1 MSQPAQAALA
11 TRHAGV
17 LSAAAFPATGMA
29 LAAGPIARS
38 KTGEHDPPF
47 RGQCRSVTRA
57 LPHAT
62 AMAQPDD
69 EL

>member
-1 MSQPAQAALA
+1 MSQPAPAALA
-11 TRHAGV
+11 TRLAGV
-17 LSAAAFPATGMA
+17 LAAAAFPATGMA
-29 LAAGPIARS
+29 LAAAPIAWS
-38 KTGEHDPPF
+38 KTGEHDPSF

-62 AMAQPDD
+62 AMAQPAD